1 MRGFGVSYAPLPWSW
16 VGHGSIWPSVA
27 SPVLPNNVGDV
38 LKWELD
44 YRIHVASVQV
54 FKPPSNPLPSF
65 ISIFFNCG
73 PIVIFGLSTGFQE
86 FIRLC
91 FYHIT
96 CNKLTLG
103 QDFVIHLVAWASL
116 IFKECILSVF
126 TICFLCLIAL
136 CIWIISELMLLL
148 CQHHAIKCLVS
159 LVNKCFYF
167 VCSLSL
173 CFRIC
178 GGSTREGWSSASW
191 LPKYARVLI
200 LSSDDVL
207 NLGVQKIK
215 WLCVE
220 LYLDPI

>member
-1 MRGFGVSYAPLPWSW
+1 VSYAPLPWSW

-38 LKWELD
+38 LKRELD

-103 QDFVIHLVAWASL
+103 QDFVIRLVASVRQSL
-116 IFKECILSVF
+116 FSRCVFLQFLLFVSYLLLLSTF
-126 TICFLCLIAL
+126 
-136 CIWIISELMLLL
+136 ELFQILL
-148 CQHHAIKCLVS
+148 CQHHAIECLVS

-167 VCSLSL
+167 FLFTVSMLYNL
-173 CFRIC
+173 WR
-178 GGSTREGWSSASW
+178 
-191 LPKYARVLI
+191 KY
-200 LSSDDVL
+200 
-207 NLGVQKIK
+207 
-215 WLCVE
+215 
-220 LYLDPI
+220 